1 MRRKKRK
8 SRTTTEASSAAAQ
21 GEDPVSGRATQ
32 RYWLPGGCAHGWPW
46 DAHLP
51 TIHLAVHLLCVV
63 LSIYV
68 LLYNKVKHRPRA
80 QCQLKYSQLQILHA
94 TAVVITLGDSICIQ
108 LIPKL
113 VHIVKW
119 VSIRQKLK
127 PELFLGLKRE
137 SAREHRRALG
147 ITSPPGER
155 SLASSPARS
164 PSLFPWLPP
173 CSHEQYF
180 SLTPELAFKT
190 KTLPVSGV
198 LPSCAMSKKSGTK
211 AQFWDTFQVL
221 LTQPQFDDKPI
232 KLTGSPE
239 QESTR
244 SWNLAVRTLPLP
256 KTHVFS

>member
-1 MRRKKRK
+1 MATHTWVIWEEKKK
-8 SRTTTEASSAAAQ
+8 EQDYHGSQFSGS
-21 GEDPVSGRATQ
+21 SGRGPCVWTGHTEVLTSRGLCSRVAM
-32 RYWLPGGCAHGWPW
+32 GCSPANNSFSYTF
-46 DAHLP
+46 A
-51 TIHLAVHLLCVV
+51 LCNF
-63 LSIYV
+63 LYV

-80 QCQLKYSQLQILHA
+80 QCQLKYLQLQILHA
-94 TAVVITLGDSICIQ
+94 TAVVVTLGDSICIQ
-108 LIPKL
+108 LNPKL
-113 VHIVKW
+113 VHTVKR

-180 SLTPELAFKT
+180 SLTPELTFKT

-198 LPSCAMSKKSGTK
+198 LPSCAMS
-211 AQFWDTFQVL
+211 
-221 LTQPQFDDKPI
+221 
-232 KLTGSPE
+232 E
-239 QESTR
+239 
-244 SWNLAVRTLPLP
+244 
-256 KTHVFS
+256 